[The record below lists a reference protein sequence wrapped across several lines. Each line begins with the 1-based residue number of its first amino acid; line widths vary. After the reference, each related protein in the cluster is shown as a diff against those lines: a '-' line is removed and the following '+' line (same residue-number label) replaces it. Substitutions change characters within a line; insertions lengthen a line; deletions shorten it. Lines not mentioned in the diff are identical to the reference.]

1 LIFVYCNNNSKRM
14 IQAKAFRLFLLLMG
28 SHGDVLGSSVEADGN
43 KKKASAVQQ
52 DLLLDDKATP
62 SLKRGPPWPDFDGAS
77 AVNSG
82 PGPPNLFV
90 SEDKEEHLLLD
101 EEATP
106 FTNED
111 LPWPDFDGASAIYS
125 GPAAAAGALESAE
138 EEETSEEEAS
148 EEALEVVKHH
158 QKKMSS
164 VLHDEEAVMPSKQK
178 REDSW
183 PHVDDA
189 SLINSGRGSDKEVMV
204 RDVLFL
210 FVHDGRFGWH
220 LSIQIKPRMNSR
232 TDATRPHAAGGKQM
246 AVRLLTHSDLDNV
259 DS

>member
-1 LIFVYCNNNSKRM
+1 M

-101 EEATP
+101 DEEATP
-106 FTNED
+106 FTNEED
-111 LPWPDFDGASAIYS
+111 LSWPDFDGASAIYS
-125 GPAAAAGALESAE
+125 GPAAAAAAGALESAE
-138 EEETSEEEAS
+138 DEEASEEEAS
-148 EEALEVVKHH
+148 EVVKHH
-158 QKKMSS
+158 QAEEDELCSS
-164 VLHDEEAVMPSKQK
+164 
-178 REDSW
+178 RR
-183 PHVDDA
+183 
-189 SLINSGRGSDKEVMV
+189 RGSDAVQAEKRRLVAPCK
-204 RDVLFL
+204 R
-210 FVHDGRFGWH
+210 RFSH
-220 LSIQIKPRMNSR
+220 QLRPSIRQ
-232 TDATRPHAAGGKQM
+232 GGNG
-246 AVRLLTHSDLDNV
+246 T
-259 DS
+259 

>member
-52 DLLLDDKATP
+52 DLLLDDEATP
-62 SLKRGPPWPDFDGAS
+62 SLKRGTPWPDFDGAS

-90 SEDKEEHLLLD
+90 SEEDKEEHLLLD

-106 FTNED
+106 FTSED

-125 GPAAAAGALESAE
+125 GPGPLNLLV
-138 EEETSEEEAS
+138 SE
-148 EEALEVVKHH
+148 
-158 QKKMSS
+158 
-164 VLHDEEAVMPSKQK
+164 
-178 REDSW
+178 
-183 PHVDDA
+183 
-189 SLINSGRGSDKEVMV
+189 DKEEV
-204 RDVLFL
+204 RT
-210 FVHDGRFGWH
+210 
-220 LSIQIKPRMNSR
+220 N
-232 TDATRPHAAGGKQM
+232 
-246 AVRLLTHSDLDNV
+246 
-259 DS
+259 